1 MKWEVVYYSE
11 KIEQQILAL
20 PNDLKAHYLRLA
32 DLIGT
37 YGPQLKPPHTKA
49 MGNGLFELR
58 LKGHEGIARVFYCTI
73 IGRKVVM
80 LHGFIKKSQKT
91 PRKELDIATKRMNEA
106 KKNAESR

>member
-37 YGPQLKPPHTKA
+37 YGPHLKPPHTKA

-73 IGRKVVM
+73 VGRKVVM

-91 PRKELDIATKRMNEA
+91 PRKELDIATKRMNEV